1 MENVWWI
8 AALISSLFTAV
19 YIYSSQIFKMPAS
32 LFMVYRGLGGGLVM
46 LPFIPFFTVIHDP
59 YFYVFVIAQGLWAAY
74 LDNRF
79 FHAVNKYGAEM
90 TSAIQPLSIG
100 VTFVFWL
107 MIYPYQIIL
116 LIHNPWRCL
125 GIIACLVGI
134 TVTILQLRKSKI
146 GFRAF
151 IYLLPCLFMTTGSD
165 ILNKQALFIGKE
177 NLASAVFYYILIMSI
192 IMGVAN
198 LWAYLRTYKTS
209 LLWKPQNLK
218 NGVILIIWAFLSL
231 GSKNVAMA
239 KTFNPSYVAAII
251 YTYPMLIIGWDI
263 YIAWRH
269 KKFLCPR
276 ISLKI
281 VGILFASVIG
291 LILLGK

>member
-1 MENVWWI
+1 MYNIWWI
-8 AALISSLFTAV
+8 AALISSLFTAI

-32 LFMVYRGLGGGLVM
+32 LFMVYRGLGAGLVM
-46 LPFIPFFTVIHDP
+46 LPLIPFFPVIHEP
-59 YFYVFVIAQGLWAAY
+59 YFYVFVVAQGLWAAY

-79 FHAVNKYGAEM
+79 FHAVGKFGAEM

-100 VTFVFWL
+100 VTFIFWL
-107 MIYPYQIIL
+107 IIYPYQIIL
-116 LIHNPWRCL
+116 LIHNMWRCL
-125 GIIACLVGI
+125 GIILCLTGI

-146 GFRAF
+146 GFHAF

-165 ILNKQALFIGKE
+165 ILNKQAMFFGKE
-177 NLASAVFYYILIMSI
+177 NLSSAVFYYILIMSI
-192 IMGVAN
+192 IMGIAN
-198 LWAYLRTYKTS
+198 LWAYLRVYKPS
-209 LLWKPQNLK
+209 LIWKKKNLK
-218 NGVILIIWAFLSL
+218 HGVILVIWAILSL
-231 GSKNVAMA
+231 AAKNVAMA

-263 YIAWRH
+263 YNICRH
-269 KKFLCPR
+269 KSYLCPR

-281 VGILFASVIG
+281 VGMLFASIIG